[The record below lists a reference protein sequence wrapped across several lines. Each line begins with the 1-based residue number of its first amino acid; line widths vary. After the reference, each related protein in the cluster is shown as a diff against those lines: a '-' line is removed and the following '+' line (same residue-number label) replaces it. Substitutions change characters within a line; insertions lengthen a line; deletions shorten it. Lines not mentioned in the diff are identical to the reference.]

1 MKVKASL
8 SIDADVQY
16 LALIRYF
23 VEETATALGV
33 DPAAISA
40 IQLAVDEAATN
51 IIIHGY
57 QNQGGN
63 LEIEVGQDRD
73 DFIVRL
79 RDEAAPF
86 DPNSVSP
93 PDITLPL
100 EERTLG
106 GLGIHLIR
114 QTVDSLLHRLTA
126 KGGNE
131 LTLIKRD
138 ACQK

>member
-1 MKVKASL
+1 MKVEASL
-8 SIDADVQY
+8 CIDADTQY
-16 LALIRYF
+16 LALIRYL

-40 IQLAVDEAATN
+40 IQLAVDEATTN

-57 QNQGGN
+57 QSQGGN
-63 LEIEVGQDRD
+63 LEIEVGQDGD
-73 DFIVRL
+73 DFVVRL

-100 EERTLG
+100 EKRTLG

-114 QTVDSLLHRLTA
+114 QTVDTLLHRITA
-126 KGGNE
+126 SGGNE

-138 ACQK
+138 VCQK